1 MNKINNWKAYSYRAL
16 MTLQVLFVATLTWDF
31 FLTVLVK
38 TSHRASVMLGS
49 ASAVAPII
57 IFFWILVIVGLSVL
71 VLCSSKS
78 DAGIASG
85 KFIRYEYLFL
95 VMSAILYVALII
107 LALINPLVLWPI
119 LINYAV
125 NIIWVVLLI
134 YFRYHFSRIN

>member
-1 MNKINNWKAYSYRAL
+1 MNKINNWKAYSYRVL

-38 TSHRASVMLGS
+38 TSHRASVILGTTS
-49 ASAVAPII
+49 AIAPII
-57 IFFWILVIVGLSVL
+57 IFFWILVIIGLL
-71 VLCSSKS
+71 VLAFCSSKA
-78 DAGIASG
+78 DAGIASS

-95 VMSAILYVALII
+95 VMSMILYVALII

-125 NIIWVVLLI
+125 NIIWVCLLI